1 LRITKIGLDS
11 ILLNGADPAST
22 FKKVNSE
29 VNALF
34 E

>member
-1 LRITKIGLDS
+1 MDA

-22 FKKVNSE
+22 MKQVNEE